1 MGFFSDLTTTM
12 FGGGDT
18 SSVNNSGGMNV
29 GQGMNVSNGIN
40 ANYGVNEGGSF
51 SNSTSSGGSSQD
63 VWGQQSPFLES
74 VYQGAQGSYN
84 DAMGSINSM
93 TPAIQNQISSAAGSA
108 AGGYNN
114 QMGGG
119 FASGLAGQV
128 GPNAYTSAMKSQI
141 ADDANLMRQQSLGG
155 LDARAAASGMSG
167 SSGYRD
173 QVSGMNDDINRQALN
188 AMTGVG
194 YNSFNQGVQNQM
206 ALAGQM
212 DSNQQNAMG
221 NLQNIQQ
228 GSMNQYN
235 PAMAGL
241 NAAGQYGQII
251 GGPTTLSQS
260 TQNSNSTNS
269 SFNNG
274 MNMGLGM
281 NQAVGVNNS
290 YGSNVGNQASVGSTQ
305 TGVVPGIASGIK
317 AGTDAG
323 LIG

>member
-1 MGFFSDLTTTM
+1 MGFFSDLTGTL
-12 FGGGDT
+12 FGGSDQ
-18 SSVNNSGGMNV
+18 SSVNNTGGLNV
-29 GQGMNVSNGIN
+29 AQGMNVSNGLN

-51 SNSTSSGGSSQD
+51 ANSSSSGGSSQD
-63 VWGQQSPFLES
+63 VWGGQSPFLES

-93 TPAIQNQISSAAGSA
+93 TPAIQNQVSSAAGAA
-108 AGGYNN
+108 AGGYGN
-114 QMGGG
+114 QLGGG

-128 GPNAYTSAMKSQI
+128 GPNAYTDAMKGQI
-141 ADDANLMRQQSLGG
+141 ANDANLMRQQSLGG
-155 LDARAAASGMSG
+155 LDARAAAAGMSG

-173 QVSGMNDDINRQALN
+173 QVSGMNDDINKQALN
-188 AMTGVG
+188 AMTNVG

-206 ALAGQM
+206 QLAGQM
-212 DSNQQNAMG
+212 DQNQANGIG

-228 GSMNQYN
+228 GSMNQLN

-260 TQNSNSTNS
+260 SQNSNSTNS

-290 YGSNVGNQASVGSTQ
+290 YGANTGNSTSVGSTQ
-305 TGVVPGIASGIK
+305 GGVIPGIA
-317 AGTDAG
+317 AGVSAFS
-323 LIG
+323 

>member
-12 FGGGDT
+12 FGGGDQ
-18 SSVNNSGGMNV
+18 SSSNNSGGLNV
-29 GQGMNVSNGIN
+29 SQGMNVANGLN
-40 ANYGVNEGGSF
+40 ASYGVNEGGSF
-51 SNSTSSGGSSQD
+51 GSSNSSSGSSQD
-63 VWGQQSPFLES
+63 VWGQQSPFLDS
-74 VYQGAQGSYN
+74 VYQGAQGSYGN
-84 DAMGSINSM
+84 AMNSINALQPSV
-93 TPAIQNQISSAAGSA
+93 QNQVSSAAGSA
-108 AGGYNN
+108 AGGYGN

-119 FASGLAGQV
+119 FSAGLAGQV
-128 GPNAYTSAMKSQI
+128 GPNAYTQAMKSQI

-155 LDARAAASGMSG
+155 LDARAAAAGMSG

-173 QVSGMNDDINRQALN
+173 QVAGMNDDINKQALN

-206 ALAGQM
+206 ALASQL
-212 DSNQQNAMG
+212 DSNQQSAIG

-251 GGPTTLSQS
+251 GGPTVLGS
-260 TQNSNSTNS
+260 SNNTSSSTNS

-290 YGSNVGNQASVGSTQ
+290 YGSNTGNNTSVGSTQ
-305 TGVVPGIASGIK
+305 SGVLPGIAAAK
-317 AGTDAG
+317 TAGMFG
-323 LIG
+323 G